1 MADKNKETVEETK
14 RAPEPERMVRV
25 IIPKVKGD
33 DSDEYISVNNRT
45 WLIQRGKEIELPW
58 SAYRQLKHKYHMEE
72 VSEAYKAKVN
82 KN

>member
-1 MADKNKETVEETK
+1 MAKETVEEIK
-14 RAPEPERMVRV
+14 RTPEPERMVRV

-45 WLIQRGKEIELPW
+45 FLIQRGKEVELPW

-72 VSEAYKAKVN
+72 VSEAYKAESK